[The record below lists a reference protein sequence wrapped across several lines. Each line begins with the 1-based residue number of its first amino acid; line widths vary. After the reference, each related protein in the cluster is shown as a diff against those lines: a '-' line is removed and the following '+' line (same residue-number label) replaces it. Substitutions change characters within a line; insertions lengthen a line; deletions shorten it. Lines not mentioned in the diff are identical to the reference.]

1 MEHDVIPLGERH
13 AHHNWEYADTA
24 AREAAGGFISADI
37 NKVALQ
43 LDTGAY
49 WRLTGVSPAT
59 WVEIAAKGDTG
70 DAGPQGPQGIQ
81 GVKGDTG
88 DTGPQ
93 GPQGIQG
100 DTGPQGPQGIQG
112 IKGDTGDTGPQ
123 GPQGVQGVKG
133 DTGDTGPQGPQGIQ
147 GENEM
152 CGFPVDASGNYL
164 CTLTYNETTRTV
176 TITPTG
182 ATFDIFVKGTKYTF
196 TGAQSI
202 VHSATGAEQFIYFD
216 SSGVLTTSLS
226 PWDLLSTAPV
236 CSVFQDA
243 TNSRRIPLDER
254 HHAGRD
260 LYWHRN
266 QHAAEGT
273 KVTSGFAATGY
284 TLSNGASDVVLQLA
298 IASGRV
304 EDEDIRVDTQELAA
318 AGPYNLLYRSGA
330 SGDWVITRTST
341 MPFLY
346 SGSNLQYNQNTGA
359 TWQLTNVVEDSYVNY
374 WVFALTALPT
384 TDITPTP
391 PSTQQIVLIAG
402 QTTYASQALA
412 DVETVASLA
421 YGSAPFQEMGPLYK
435 LTFRFNASAPS
446 AYTNTA
452 HTALTAI
459 SRVVGSF
466 ASITASTQTDHGSLT
481 GLTDQDHP
489 ASAIIFTPT
498 GNIAATDVQA
508 AIAELD
514 TEKQAALVSGTTIK
528 TVNSTSLL
536 GSGDVAVA
544 GLAGNTFTGAQV
556 LSDQLVSR
564 AMFKDTGFA
573 YYDSTT
579 TNALDY
585 VNGSC
590 QRWAPNTGAQTLTIS
605 NWPPTGNLGE
615 LLIQGINLGAA
626 TITWPTINW
635 VKSDGTTTTTFS
647 SNGVTLQSSGTDW
660 VYLWT
665 RDAGTTIYGKV
676 VR

>member
-1 MEHDVIPLGERH
+1 
-13 AHHNWEYADTA
+13 
-24 AREAAGGFISADI
+24 
-37 NKVALQ
+37 
-43 LDTGAY
+43 
-49 WRLTGVSPAT
+49 
-59 WVEIAAKGDTG
+59 
-70 DAGPQGPQGIQ
+70 
-81 GVKGDTG
+81 
-88 DTGPQ
+88 
-93 GPQGIQG
+93 
-100 DTGPQGPQGIQG
+100 
-112 IKGDTGDTGPQ
+112 
-123 GPQGVQGVKG
+123 
-133 DTGDTGPQGPQGIQ
+133 
-147 GENEM
+147 M

-226 PWDLLSTAPV
+226 PWNLLSTAPV

-266 QHAAEGT
+266 QHAAEGS

-284 TLSNGASDVVLQLA
+284 TLSNGASDAVLQLT

-304 EDEDIRVDTQELAA
+304 EDEDIRVDTQALAA

-341 MPFLY
+341 LPFFY

-359 TWQLTNVVEDSYVNY
+359 TWQLTNVAEDSYVNY

-391 PSTQQIVLIAG
+391 SSTQQIVLIAG

-412 DVETVASLA
+412 DAETVASLA

-481 GLTDQDHP
+481 GLADQDHP
-489 ASAIIFTPT
+489 ASAIIFTPA

-514 TEKQAALVSGTTIK
+514 TEKAS
-528 TVNSTSLL
+528 
-536 GSGDVAVA
+536 
-544 GLAGNTFTGAQV
+544 LAGNTFTGAQI
-556 LSDQLVSR
+556 LSDQAVSR
-564 AMFKDTGFA
+564 AMFKDTGFV

-647 SNGVTLQSSGTDW
+647 SNGVTLQASGTDW

>member
-13 AHHNWEYADTA
+13 AHHNWEYADATERLA
-24 AREAAGGFISADI
+24 AVGFVSTDI

-43 LDTGAY
+43 LDTGTY
-49 WRLTGVSPAT
+49 WRLTAYSPPTWWPVVSVTKSDVGLGNVDNTSDVNKPVSTAQALADTAVYNAATAASTPVAHATDTNNPHGVTKTQVGLGNVDNTSDVNKPVSTAQAT
-59 WVEIAAKGDTG
+59 ALSGKTNM
-70 DAGPQGPQGIQ
+70 
-81 GVKGDTG
+81 T
-88 DTGPQ
+88 
-93 GPQGIQG
+93 
-100 DTGPQGPQGIQG
+100 
-112 IKGDTGDTGPQ
+112 
-123 GPQGVQGVKG
+123 
-133 DTGDTGPQGPQGIQ
+133 
-147 GENEM
+147 
-152 CGFPVDASGNYL
+152 GFPVDSFGNYL

-176 TITPTG
+176 TLTPTG
-182 ATFDIFVKGTKYTF
+182 STFDVYVSGVKHTF

-202 VHSATGAEQFIYFD
+202 VHSATGAAQFVYFD
-216 SSGVLTTSLS
+216 TTGTLVTGTS
-226 PWDLLSTAPV
+226 PWSILLHVPV
-236 CSVFQDA
+236 CYIFQDV

-260 LYWHRN
+260 LYWHHN
-266 QHAAEGT
+266 QHFAEGT
-273 KVTSGFAATGY
+273 KAVSGFAASGY
-284 TLSNGASDVVLQLA
+284 TLNNGASDGVLQVA

-304 EDEDIRVDTQELAA
+304 DDEDISVTTQELAA

-330 SGDWVITRTST
+330 SGDWRITRAST
-341 MPFLY
+341 LPCFY
-346 SGSNLQYNQNTGA
+346 TGNTLQYNQNTGA
-359 TWQLTNVVEDSYVNY
+359 TWQLTNMTEDYFVNY

-391 PSTQQIVLIAG
+391 SSTQQFVIIAG
-402 QTTYASQALA
+402 QAIYSSQASA
-412 DVETVASLA
+412 DAETVSSLA
-421 YGSAPFQEMGPLYK
+421 YGSAPFQEMAPLYK
-435 LTFRFNASAPS
+435 MTFRFNASNPS

-452 HTALTAI
+452 RTALTAI

-466 ASITASTQTDHGSLT
+466 ASLTATAQSDHGALT
-481 GLTDQDHP
+481 GLTDPDHP

-498 GNIAATDVQA
+498 GGIAATDVQT

-514 TEKQAALVSGTTIK
+514 TEKVAQTGSD
-528 TVNSTSLL
+528 STM
-536 GSGDVAVA
+536 
-544 GLAGNTFTGAQV
+544 TRQ
-556 LSDQLVSR
+556 
-564 AMFKDTGFA
+564 MFKDTGFV

-590 QRWAPNTGAQTLTIS
+590 QRWAPNTGSQTLTIS

-615 LLIQGINLGAA
+615 LLIQGVNLGAA

-647 SNGVTLQSSGTDW
+647 SNGVTLQASGTDW